1 MVSRPNISGRRTRAN
16 AQRPAKPLGALH
28 FARAMRALGPFE
40 TAPEL
45 AVAVSGG
52 SDSLALT
59 LLAARWAASKGG
71 RVTAITVDHGLRPE
85 AAGEARQV
93 KRWLNQRGI
102 RHVTLRWHGPKPERG
117 LPAAARDARYA
128 LLARYCRRHGLLHLL
143 LAHQAE
149 DLAETFLI
157 RLGHGSGLIGLAAMA
172 SVTEFEGVRLLRPL
186 LAVTRATLR
195 ATLQAQALGWI
206 EDPTNRDMNFE
217 RARLRAQMPQ
227 LLSQGIRTASAAA
240 TARAL
245 GRARARIEDRV
256 AALLVHVVLQPDGR
270 VRLPRSLL
278 LDAPRP
284 LALQALAG
292 LLQTIGAQD
301 YPPRGEALDRLL
313 DWMKSGTARARTL
326 AGCRIALHGEGFMVA
341 PEAASRGRSTA
352 AEARPGTEN
361 PRPDE
366 WRARRP
372 LIPGRF
378 AVV

>member
-1 MVSRPNISGRRTRAN
+1 
-16 AQRPAKPLGALH
+16 
-28 FARAMRALGPFE
+28 MRALGPFE

-59 LLAARWAASKGG
+59 LLAARWAASQGG
-71 RVTAITVDHGLRPE
+71 RVTAVTVDHGLRPE

-93 KRWLNQRGI
+93 KRWLKQRGI
-102 RHVTLRWHGPKPERG
+102 RHVTLRWRGPKPERG
-117 LPAAARDARYA
+117 LPAAARGARYA
-128 LLARYCRRHGLLHLL
+128 LLAHYCRRHGLLHLL

-172 SVTEFEGVRLLRPL
+172 SVSEFEGVRLLRPL

-195 ATLQAQALGWI
+195 ATLQAQGQGWI
-206 EDPTNRDMNFE
+206 EDPTNQDMNFE

-227 LLSQGIRTASAAA
+227 LHAQGIRTAAVAA
-240 TARAL
+240 TAAAL
-245 GRARARIEDRV
+245 GQARARIEDRI
-256 AALLVHVVLQPDGR
+256 AALLAHIVLPADGR
-270 VRLPRSLL
+270 ARFPRLL
-278 LDAPRP
+278 LLEAPPP

-301 YPPRGEALDRLL
+301 YPPRGAALDRLL
-313 DWMKSGTARARTL
+313 DWMKSGTGRGRTL
-326 AGCRIALHGEGFMVA
+326 AGCRVEIHGEGFTIA
-341 PEAASRGRSTA
+341 PEAAGRDRSA
-352 AEARPGTEN
+352 AAGAKSSLKN
-361 PRPDE
+361 PRSE
-366 WRARRP
+366 GWRPRRP

>member
-1 MVSRPNISGRRTRAN
+1 
-16 AQRPAKPLGALH
+16 
-28 FARAMRALGPFE
+28 MRALGPFE
-40 TAPEL
+40 AAPEL

-59 LLAARWAASKGG
+59 LLAGRWAASKGG
-71 RVTAITVDHGLRPE
+71 HVIAITVDHGLRPE

-93 KRWLNQRGI
+93 KRWLTQHGI
-102 RHVTLRWHGPKPERG
+102 RHVTLRWRGPKPERG
-117 LPAAARDARYA
+117 LPAAARDARYE

-186 LAVTRATLR
+186 LGVTRAMLR
-195 ATLQAQALGWI
+195 ATLQAQGQGWI
-206 EDPTNRDMNFE
+206 EDPTNQDMNFE

-227 LLSQGIRTASAAA
+227 LQSQGIRTGSVAA

-245 GRARARIEDRV
+245 GQARARIEDRV
-256 AALLVHVVLQPDGR
+256 AALLVHVSLQADGR
-270 VRLPRSLL
+270 ARFPRPLL
-278 LDAPRP
+278 LEAPRP

-292 LLQTIGAQD
+292 LLQTIGAQT

-313 DWMKSGTARARTL
+313 DWMESGTARARTL
-326 AGCRIALHGEGFMVA
+326 AGCRIAHHGEGFMIA
-341 PEAASRGRSTA
+341 PEIAPRGRSA
-352 AEARPGTEN
+352 APGAGSGIKK
-361 PRPDE
+361 PRPAP
-366 WRARRP
+366 WWPRRP